1 MALTV
6 GSAVKH
12 KDHEKGNLKMQER
25 KLQPISAFEW
35 ASVAQYV
42 VYISGAAGLKE
53 VNSDHVL
60 CLPLARIGP
69 EKLLSRKMRV
79 ALVLKSN
86 LRSLEGFVGRF
97 EAELEVNEISV
108 IRGMYRQFRDNLETV
123 SGHMEIIE
131 DKARTEYTS
140 FYDQGEEKDDTPF

>member
-1 MALTV
+1 
-6 GSAVKH
+6 
-12 KDHEKGNLKMQER
+12 MQER

-42 VYISGAAGLKE
+42 VYINGAAGLKE

-60 CLPLARIGP
+60 CLPLAKIGP
-69 EKLLSRKMRV
+69 EKLLARKMRV

-86 LRSLEGFVGRF
+86 LRSIEGFVGRF
-97 EAELEVNEISV
+97 EAELEANEISV

-123 SGHMEIIE
+123 AGHMELIE
-131 DKARTEYTS
+131 DFARTEYTG
-140 FYDQGEEKDDTPF
+140 FYDQEEEKDDTPF